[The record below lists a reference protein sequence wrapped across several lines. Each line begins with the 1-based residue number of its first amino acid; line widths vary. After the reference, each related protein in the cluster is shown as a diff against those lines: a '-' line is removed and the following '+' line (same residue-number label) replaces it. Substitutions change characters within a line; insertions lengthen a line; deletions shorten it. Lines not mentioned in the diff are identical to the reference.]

1 MPRLPIL
8 RFPAIRTPSFRT
20 PSFRTGILTA
30 AVLALVGIWGGYA
43 LMASSMLETQTQEA
57 LANAE
62 ATARAYE
69 SSTSRTLH
77 DVDTTLRSFAER
89 YADGG
94 LARARRIVDDGL
106 YDTALI
112 HHVSV
117 FGPDGA
123 QLFRSQGN
131 GPPERLE
138 VDGLLAYHRMEGR
151 DRMTVG
157 PPSAGSAGG
166 RPLLRLSRRLDDAAG
181 GFAGVVV
188 ANVDP
193 GHLSGFYRQ
202 ADVGR
207 NGVVTLVGVD
217 RLIRARGSKDGHDA
231 IGLSISG
238 SALWEAARRSP
249 TGVYWQDSIAD
260 GLRRAYAYR
269 PVEGYPLILSVGI
282 ALTDLDAAV
291 AGFRRQMR
299 IIAALLGVSVLLVV
313 ALLLVQHRNAER
325 LAEALAV
332 NRDFLARVSHELRTP
347 LNAIIGF
354 SEIIK
359 DRMFGPDAGDRY
371 ADYAGDIHAS
381 GRHLLTLIDDILD
394 LSRLQAG
401 KFALLM
407 EDVDPVVAAEWAIR
421 IVTRQA
427 EQTSI
432 RLEINRPPAP
442 TLVRADERALKQML
456 LNLLGNALKFTPENG
471 RVLVSVGRGVNG
483 RCIVRVTDNGI
494 GMTAE
499 ELRQASVPFGQ
510 TSALTTHPGRGTGLG
525 LPIVKS
531 LIEAHGGSLRIDSRP
546 GQGSQITLEFAA

>member
-8 RFPAIRTPSFRT
+8 RFPAVRTPSFRT
-20 PSFRTGILTA
+20 CVLTA
-30 AVLALVGIWGGYA
+30 AALAIAGVWGGYVV
-43 LMASSMLETQTQEA
+43 MAASMLETQTRDA

-123 QLFRSQGN
+123 QLFRSGTI
-131 GPPERLE
+131 GPSDRLDN
-138 VDGLLAYHRMEGR
+138 DGLLAFHRGEGR
-151 DRMTVG
+151 GLMNVG
-157 PPSAGSAGG
+157 TPFAGSATG
-166 RPLLRLSRRLDDAAG
+166 RPLLWLSRRLEDAAG

-188 ANVDP
+188 ANIDP
-193 GHLSGFYRQ
+193 DYLSGFYRQ
-202 ADVGR
+202 ADVGQ
-207 NGVVTLVGVD
+207 NGVVTLIGLD
-217 RLIRARGSKDGHDA
+217 RIIRARGSKDGRDA
-231 IGLSISG
+231 VGVDGSA
-238 SALWEAARRSP
+238 SALWESARRSP
-249 TGVYWQDSIAD
+249 TGIFWQDSIAD

-269 PVEGYPLILSVGI
+269 PVEGYPLILVVGI
-282 ALTDLDAAV
+282 AVTDLEAAV
-291 AGFRRQMR
+291 AGFRGQMR
-299 IIAALLGVSVLLVV
+299 IIAALLSVSVLLVA

-381 GRHLLTLIDDILD
+381 GQHLLTLIDDILD

-407 EDVDPVVAAEWAIR
+407 EDVDPAVAAEWAIR
-421 IVTRQA
+421 IVTPQA
-427 EQTSI
+427 EQKSI
-432 RLEINRPPAP
+432 RLEFNRPPAP

-471 RVLVSVGRGVNG
+471 RVLVSVGRGVHG

-499 ELRQASVPFGQ
+499 ELRQASIPFGQ

-531 LIEAHGGSLRIDSRP
+531 LIEAHGGSLRVDSRP
-546 GQGSQITLEFAA
+546 GQGSQITLEFAG

>member
-1 MPRLPIL
+1 MPRLPTL
-8 RFPAIRTPSFRT
+8 RLPAIRTPSFRA
-20 PSFRTGILTA
+20 GILAA
-30 AVLALVGIWGGYA
+30 AVLALAGIWAGYA
-43 LMASSMLETQTQEA
+43 LMASSMLATQTQEA

-123 QLFRSQGN
+123 QLFRSGII
-131 GPPERLE
+131 GPPDRLND
-138 VDGLLAYHRMEGR
+138 DGLLAFHRGEGR
-151 DRMTVG
+151 GLMNVG
-157 PPSAGSAGG
+157 TPFAGAATGQ
-166 RPLLRLSRRLDDAAG
+166 PLLRLSRRLDDAAG
-181 GFAGVVV
+181 GFAGVVI
-188 ANVDP
+188 ANIDP
-193 GHLSGFYRQ
+193 DYLSGFYRQ

-207 NGVVTLVGVD
+207 NGVVTLIGLD
-217 RLIRARGSKDGHDA
+217 RIIRARGSKDGRDA
-231 IGLSISG
+231 VGLDGSA
-238 SALWEAARRSP
+238 SALWETARRSP
-249 TGVYWQDSIAD
+249 TGVFWQDSIAD
-260 GLRRAYAYR
+260 HVRRAYAYR
-269 PVEGYPLILSVGI
+269 PVEGYPLILVAGVAVKDI
-282 ALTDLDAAV
+282 DAAV
-291 AGFRRQMR
+291 AGFRGQMR
-299 IIAALLGVSVLLVV
+299 IIAALLSVSVLLVA

-359 DRMFGPDAGDRY
+359 DRMFGHDAGDRY

-381 GRHLLTLIDDILD
+381 GQHLLTLIDDILD

-407 EDVDPVVAAEWAIR
+407 EDVDPVTAAEWAIR
-421 IVTRQA
+421 IVTPQA
-427 EQTSI
+427 EQKSI

-471 RVLVSVGRGVNG
+471 RVLVSVGRGVHG

-499 ELRQASVPFGQ
+499 ELRQASIPFGQ

>member
-1 MPRLPIL
+1 MPRLPIP
-8 RFPAIRTPSFRT
+8 RFPAVRI

-30 AVLALVGIWGGYA
+30 AVLALAGIWAGYA

-89 YADGG
+89 FADGG

-106 YDTALI
+106 CDTALI

-123 QLFRSQGN
+123 QLFRSGII
-131 GPPERLE
+131 GPPDRLDD
-138 VDGLLAYHRMEGR
+138 DGLLAFHRGEGR
-151 DRMTVG
+151 GLMKVG
-157 PPSAGSAGG
+157 TPFAGSATGQ
-166 RPLLRLSRRLDDAAG
+166 PLLRLSRRLEDAAG
-181 GFAGVVV
+181 GFAGVVI
-188 ANVDP
+188 ANIDP
-193 GHLSGFYRQ
+193 DYLSGFYRQ

-207 NGVVTLVGVD
+207 NGVVTLIGLD
-217 RLIRARGSKDGHDA
+217 RIIRARGSKDGRNA
-231 IGLSISG
+231 VGLDGSA
-238 SALWEAARRSP
+238 SALWETARRSP
-249 TGVYWQDSIAD
+249 TGVFWQDSIAD
-260 GLRRAYAYR
+260 HVRRAYAYR
-269 PVEGYPLILSVGI
+269 PVEGYPLILVVGVAVKDI
-282 ALTDLDAAV
+282 DAAV
-291 AGFRRQMR
+291 AGFRGQMR
-299 IIAALLGVSVLLVV
+299 IIAALLSISVLLVA

-407 EDVDPVVAAEWAIR
+407 EEVDPVAAAEWAIR
-421 IVTRQA
+421 IVTPQA
-427 EQTSI
+427 EQKSI

-442 TLVRADERALKQML
+442 ALVRADERALKQML

-471 RVLVSVGRGVNG
+471 RVLVSVGRGVHG
-483 RCIVRVTDNGI
+483 RCIIRVTDNGI

-499 ELRQASVPFGQ
+499 ELRQASIPFGQ